1 MTKARVR
8 AMMQACGLALV
19 LAGCAATPTPY
30 QQQNREGE
38 GYREQRIEDN
48 RFRVSFSG
56 NTFTSRET
64 VENYLIYRAAELT
77 LANGYDWF
85 VLSGKETEAHTR
97 YDQMVTNMGFGPYFA
112 WDYWPRNS
120 VAVSTA
126 IPVTDYQAFGYVT
139 MFKGT
144 KPVND
149 ATAFD
154 ARAVEQSLG
163 PTVKQAPV
171 PH

>member
-1 MTKARVR
+1 MPKAGCSKAV
-8 AMMQACGLALV
+8 QAGVVALL
-19 LAGCAATPTPY
+19 LAGCAAAPTPY
-30 QQQNREGE
+30 QQQNQEGQ
-38 GYREQRIEDN
+38 GYREQRIEAN

-77 LANGYDWF
+77 IANGYDWF
-85 VLSGKETEAHTR
+85 VLAGKETEAHTR

-126 IPVTDYQAFGYVT
+126 IPVTDYQAYGYVT

-144 KPVND
+144 KPATD
-149 ATAFD
+149 PTAFD
-154 ARAVEQSLG
+154 ARAVEQSLA
-163 PTVKQAPV
+163 PTVQRTPP